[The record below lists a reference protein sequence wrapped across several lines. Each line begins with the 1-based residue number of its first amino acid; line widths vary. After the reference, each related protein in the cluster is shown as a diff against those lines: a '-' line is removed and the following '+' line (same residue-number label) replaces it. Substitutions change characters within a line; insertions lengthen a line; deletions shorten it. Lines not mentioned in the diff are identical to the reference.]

1 MVKDTCNTGD
11 LNGKDLECSKKT
23 VPTALVCVDLRR
35 GGKVEYFFTLT
46 SQYDGRE
53 MTRFRYSTNHNIIV
67 FHADHAEFPQHR
79 F

>member
-1 MVKDTCNTGD
+1 MVKETCNTGD

-23 VPTALVCVDLRR
+23 VSMALVCVPMMW
-35 GGKVEYFFTLT
+35 GGKGEHFLTLT

-53 MTRFRYSTNHNIIV
+53 MTRFRDSTNHNIIV